1 MVQLKM
7 ATFNVVICHK
17 EPENRP
23 AIDEEGI
30 YLCLVVYKIRKE
42 NTVVLSECECINLSF
57 V

>member
-1 MVQLKM
+1 M
-7 ATFNVVICHK
+7 ATFNVVICHE